1 VYTAF
6 VTLKPTQSVSE
17 ELAER
22 LASLRQLQEE
32 LNAAIAAG
40 DERISNQNRSSV
52 DRQTAETVA
61 TVAKPPNVG

>member
-1 VYTAF
+1 

-40 DERISNQNRSSV
+40 DERASNQDRSSV
-52 DRQTAETVA
+52 DRQTAETAA
-61 TVAKPPNVG
+61 TVTKPPNVG